1 MLKYLLHQ
9 YIHCLIVNHFKQKTS
24 EKSVNRMSLVVL
36 DIECIESNIV
46 KELGVYKD
54 GQTERYSFL
63 PPKKFKPT
71 SQSFWCTQHL
81 HGINWSSG
89 YEKYTELEKILKNLE
104 ATDTEFFAKG
114 YEKCKILSE
123 FLKTKIINLDDYAC
137 LKVQFL
143 IFKDEEYDWKCS
155 NYPFVMQKLFT
166 VQKEKHL
173 HTEHGLDV
181 FLTNCKLYYS

>member
-1 MLKYLLHQ
+1 
-9 YIHCLIVNHFKQKTS
+9 
-24 EKSVNRMSLVVL
+24 MSLVVL

-54 GQTERYSFL
+54 GQTEGYSFL

-114 YEKCKILSE
+114 YEK
-123 FLKTKIINLDDYAC
+123 
-137 LKVQFL
+137 
-143 IFKDEEYDWKCS
+143 WRCS
-155 NYPFVMQKLFT
+155 NYPFRHAKTLHCAEKKAFAYGTWTRCFFNKFSFFLLFLMYYHFQT
-166 VQKEKHL
+166 LIKFHCQLFLFRVKMVDQCDKP
-173 HTEHGLDV
+173 V
-181 FLTNCKLYYS
+181 FCF